1 MQRTAR
7 RTRPV
12 ARLTALSALLIAAV
26 ALPACEQAD
35 PNSVEY
41 QIQQLQEKKTK
52 ASIMKLGDMK
62 AKEAVDPLMAAY
74 EDGRFRSD
82 IISALAQIG
91 DKKAAPTMVAAIA
104 DKGEKEAARL
114 AGTTLLEWDAGAGN
128 TDAMI
133 AVVGDKGMPNE
144 NRYSALQVL
153 AKYPDAKATPVLLSV
168 LKADPDVQP
177 IAMAGLAAEALG
189 KLGVDKAVGNLVRC
203 LWLDDALGRNAVAEC
218 RLALARIG
226 PKAVPTLIKTLERKN
241 RVVEKRA
248 IKYKFDKGGIVEAKA
263 AEMLF
268 DQPTPDAVDALI
280 AAMTTLEEM
289 PPSVAANPQ
298 KAQAFVMGGVQRVI
312 STAKALAA
320 IGDAK
325 AVKPMLEIAE
335 SKERPLEHKLAGVQQ
350 IAFLGSTEAL
360 DGLLD
365 ILDNEVNQY
374 DPVSQGF
381 RVQVALAAANLVPAS
396 DSKSIKKLEKA
407 LADIDKETKA
417 WIEDNQKKIE
427 GTFKDK
433 PKAKAQLEAD
443 IKGWNDQLKSFGEV
457 SAKLEVIK
465 ACNDDIACYAGK
477 ASDEKVAVQL
487 LAAYRLSNAKGDDVP
502 AARDALIAGVDAL
515 LAKEKLTLDDPV
527 VLNVMLFGLGR
538 HGDAAK
544 APKIAELQAKAKA
557 RGEKEKNKVFQGALK
572 GAAYTLD
579 LIAGA
584 SAHR

>member
-1 MQRTAR
+1 MERTAR
-7 RTRPV
+7 PL
-12 ARLTALSALLIAAV
+12 ARIAALGALLTATI
-26 ALPACEQAD
+26 ALPACEQVD

-62 AKEAVDPLMAAY
+62 AKEAVEPLMKAY
-74 EDGRFRSD
+74 EDGRFRAD

-91 DKKAAPTMVAAIA
+91 DKAAAPTLIAAIG

-128 TDAMI
+128 SDAMI

-144 NRYSALQVL
+144 NRYSALQIL
-153 AKYPDAKATPVLLSV
+153 ARYPDAKATPVLLNV

-189 KLGVDKAVGNLVRC
+189 KLKVEKAVRHLVRC

-241 RVVEKRA
+241 RTVEKRA

-268 DQPTPDAVDALI
+268 DQPSAEAVDALI

-312 STAKALAA
+312 STAKALAS
-320 IGDAK
+320 IGDTR

-350 IAFLGSTEAL
+350 IAFLGSTDAL
-360 DGLLD
+360 KGLLD
-365 ILDNEVNQY
+365 ILDNDVNQY

-381 RVQVALAAANLVPAS
+381 RVQVALAIANLVPAG
-396 DSKSIKKLEKA
+396 DSKSIKKLEKE
-407 LADIDKETKA
+407 LGKIEKQTNE
-417 WIEDNQKKIE
+417 WIADNQKKIE
-427 GTFKDK
+427 TTFKDK
-433 PKAKAQLEAD
+433 PKAKKQLEAD
-443 IKGWNDQLKSFGEV
+443 IKGWNDQLKNFGEV
-457 SAKLEVIK
+457 TAKIAVIK
-465 ACNDDIACYAGK
+465 ACDDAIACYGK
-477 ASDEKVAVQL
+477 KAADEKVAVQL

-502 AARDALIAGVDAL
+502 AARDALIAAVDAL
-515 LAKEKLTLDDPV
+515 LGKEKLTLDDPV
-527 VLNVMLFGLGR
+527 VLNVLLFGLGR
-538 HGDAAK
+538 HGDAAS
-544 APKIAELQAKAKA
+544 APRIAELQKKAKA
-557 RGEKEKNKVFQGALK
+557 RGEKEKSKVFQGALK
-572 GAAYTLD
+572 GSAYTLD

>member
-1 MQRTAR
+1 MERTAR
-7 RTRPV
+7 RHGP
-12 ARLTALSALLIAAV
+12 LALALAFALGALV

-41 QIQQLQEKKTK
+41 QIQQLTEKKTK

-62 AKEAVDPLMAAY
+62 AKEAVEPLMAAY
-74 EDGRFRSD
+74 KDGRFRGD

-91 DKKAAPTMVAAIA
+91 DPKAVPVMIEAIG

-114 AGTTLLEWDAGAGN
+114 AGTTLLEWKAGEGHS
-128 TDAMI
+128 DAMI
-133 AVVGDKGMPNE
+133 KVVADKSMPNE

-153 AKYPDAKATPVLLSV
+153 AEWPDAKATPVLLNV

-189 KLGVDKAVGNLVRC
+189 KLKVDKAVGSLVRC

-268 DQPTPDAVDALI
+268 DQPSPDAVDALI

-289 PPSVAANPQ
+289 PPSVSANPQ

-312 STAKALAA
+312 SNAKALAA

-325 AVKPMLEIAE
+325 AVKPMLEVAE
-335 SKERPLEHKLAGVQQ
+335 SKERPLEHKLSAVQQ
-350 IAFLGSTEAL
+350 LAFLGSAEAV

-381 RVQVALAAANLVPAS
+381 RVQAALAAANIVPAS
-396 DSKSIKKLEKA
+396 DKKALAKLEKE
-407 LADIDKETKA
+407 LAAIKKQTAEWT
-417 WIEDNQKKIE
+417 EDNKKKIE
-427 GTFKDK
+427 TTFKDK

-443 IKGWNDQLKSFGEV
+443 IKGWNDQLKNFGEV
-457 SAKLEVIK
+457 EAKIAIIK
-465 ACNDDIACYAGK
+465 ECDDQIACYAGK
-477 ASDEKVAVQL
+477 IGDEKVAVQL

-502 AARDALIAGVDAL
+502 AARDAIIGAIDAL
-515 LAKEKLTLDDPV
+515 IAKEKLTLDDPV
-527 VLNVMLFGLGR
+527 VLNVLLFGLGR
-538 HGDAAK
+538 HGDAGSA
-544 APKIAELQAKAKA
+544 AKIAELQGKAKA
-557 RGEKEKNKVFQGALK
+557 RAEKEKNKVFQGALK
-572 GAAYTLD
+572 GSAYTLD

-584 SAHR
+584 AAHR

>member
-1 MQRTAR
+1 MERTAR
-7 RTRPV
+7 RFGPP
-12 ARLTALSALLIAAV
+12 ARLTALLAMLAALI

-41 QIQQLQEKKTK
+41 QVQQLEEKKTK

-62 AKEAVDPLMAAY
+62 AKEAVEPLMAAY
-74 EDGRFRSD
+74 EDGRFRGN

-91 DKKAAPTMVAAIA
+91 DKRAAPTMVAAIG
-104 DKGEKEAARL
+104 DKGKKEAARL

-133 AVVGDKGMPNE
+133 AVVADKDMPNE
-144 NRYSALQVL
+144 NRYSALQII
-153 AKYPDAKATPVLLSV
+153 ARYPEAKATPVLLTV

-189 KLGVDKAVGNLVRC
+189 KLKVDKAVGQLVRC

-218 RLALARIG
+218 RLALSRIG
-226 PKAVPTLIKTLERKN
+226 PKAVPTLIKVIERKS
-241 RVVEKRA
+241 RVIEKRA

-268 DQPTPDAVDALI
+268 DQPDPEAVEALI
-280 AAMTTLEEM
+280 TAMTTLEEM
-289 PPSVAANPQ
+289 PPSVAGNPQ

-320 IGDAK
+320 IGDVR
-325 AVKPMLEIAE
+325 AVKPMLEVAG
-335 SKERPLEHKLAGVQQ
+335 SKERPLEHKLSAVQQ
-350 IAFLGSTEAL
+350 LAFLGRPEAV

-365 ILDNEVNQY
+365 ILTNEVNQY

-381 RVQVALAAANLVPAS
+381 RVQAALAAANIVPAS
-396 DSKSIKKLEKA
+396 DSKAIKKIEKA
-407 LADIDKETKA
+407 LADIHKETEGWKA
-417 WIEDNQKKIE
+417 DNKKKIE
-427 GTFKDK
+427 GPFADK

-443 IKGWNDQLKSFGEV
+443 MKGWDDQLKNFAEV
-457 SAKLEVIK
+457 EAKIAVVKE
-465 ACNDDIACYAGK
+465 CDDQIACYAK
-477 ASDEKVAVQL
+477 KIDDPSVAVQL
-487 LAAYRLSNAKGDDVP
+487 LAAYRLSNAKAADAA
-502 AARDALIAGVDAL
+502 AARDAIIAKIEGL
-515 LAKEKLTLDDPV
+515 LAKEQLTLDDPV
-527 VLNVMLFGLGR
+527 VLNALLFGLGR
-538 HGDAAK
+538 HADAGSA
-544 APKIAELQAKAKA
+544 AQVAGLQAKAKA
-557 RGEKEKNKVFQGALK
+557 RGAKEKNKVFQGTLK

-584 SAHR
+584 AAHR